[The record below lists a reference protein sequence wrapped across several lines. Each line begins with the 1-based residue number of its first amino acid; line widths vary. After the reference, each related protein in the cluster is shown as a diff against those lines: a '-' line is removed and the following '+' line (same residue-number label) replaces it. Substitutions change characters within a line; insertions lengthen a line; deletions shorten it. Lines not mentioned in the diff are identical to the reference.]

1 MGKPMPIDDEL
12 KDDVVLSIWQAITLV
27 GDVRERSD
35 EIEPSELETV
45 LAEAESLLVAV
56 VSGAV
61 QRPGEPI
68 SQQRRGLRFWK
79 AAHDMPSGDVSRRGS
94 HVIPFPGTMI
104 SKASCLFRFH
114 STRAPINPG
123 TNQPPLPNLNAGGI
137 KVEPGRSAIIHRGV
151 HIGWPA
157 RLILLVV
164 MAMIPML
171 AIQAWYEHDLRNE
184 REGVVRQR
192 VVHGAAQL
200 ATEIGELREG
210 ARQVLLAIAQL
221 EAVKLRQ
228 PEICRTLL
236 AKLRSRYPNY
246 SLLAAADTDGRV
258 FCASGR
264 TSVSVADQPFYT
276 RAMDYDGLI
285 VGNYWVDPANGQKMI
300 HFAQQFDDSNGNLA
314 GIVFAGLDLAWLS
327 DHLKEHGLPP
337 TSSKLITDRE
347 GNVIARLPNPEK
359 FVGKNMRKSHE
370 KIMDGGEPGWEEVTG
385 IDGITRIFGYVPPV
399 LPPKDFFLSVGESK
413 AELFASIDSAT
424 WHGAALMLA
433 GLLASICVA
442 WAGRKFVR
450 GPTQGL
456 SWSTADQ
463 YQSDR
468 ERGARLAT
476 LFTPVAISKERMNG
490 SDKARFCVR
499 QVPSWL
505 TGRLASSTRGMP
517 AAYWA
522 RGPPVALKAIWVE
535 WLG

>member
-1 MGKPMPIDDEL
+1 MPIDDEL
-12 KDDVVLSIWQAITLV
+12 KDDLVLSIWQAITLV

-68 SQQRRGLRFWK
+68 SQQRRSLRFWK
-79 AAHDMPSGDVSRRGS
+79 TAHDGPSGEVLGRGS
-94 HVIPFPGTMI
+94 SVVSFPGTII
-104 SKASCLFRFH
+104 SKTRLLF
-114 STRAPINPG
+114 TPVNPR
-123 TNQPPLPNLNAGGI
+123 TNQPPLPDLNAASM
-137 KVEPGRSAIIHRGV
+137 ETETRRSAKIYRGV

-157 RLILLVV
+157 RVILLVV
-164 MAMIPML
+164 MAIFPML
-171 AIQAWYEHDLRNE
+171 AIQAWHEHDLRNE

-192 VVHGAAQL
+192 VVYGAAQL

-210 ARQVLLAIAQL
+210 ARQLLLAIAQL

-228 PEICRTLL
+228 PEICRTLF

-258 FCASGR
+258 FCASGP

-300 HFAQQFDDSNGNLA
+300 HFAQQFDDSNGNLT

-337 TSSKLITDRE
+337 TSSKLIADRE
-347 GNVIARLPNPEK
+347 GNIIARLPNPEK

-370 KIMDGGEPGWEEVTG
+370 RIMDGGEPGWEEVTG

-499 QVPSWL
+499 QVPSRPL

-522 RGPPVALKAIWVE
+522 RGPPAALKAISVE